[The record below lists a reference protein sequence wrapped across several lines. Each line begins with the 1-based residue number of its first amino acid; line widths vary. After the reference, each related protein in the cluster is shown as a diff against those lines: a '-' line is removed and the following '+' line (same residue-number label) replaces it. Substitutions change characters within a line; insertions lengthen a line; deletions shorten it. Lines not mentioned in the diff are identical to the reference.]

1 MNSKVQP
8 FIGPTG
14 PQSSAFNANAK
25 IAKIFLQIWKV
36 LLGSIYFLVY
46 TCSYKT
52 KKISIELKHYDI
64 DFTHIQI
71 LWNHIKV

>member
-14 PQSSAFNANAK
+14 PQSSAFNANA

-46 TCSYKT
+46 DTLNYLPKFPTVYINLFS
-52 KKISIELKHYDI
+52 
-64 DFTHIQI
+64 Q
-71 LWNHIKV
+71 